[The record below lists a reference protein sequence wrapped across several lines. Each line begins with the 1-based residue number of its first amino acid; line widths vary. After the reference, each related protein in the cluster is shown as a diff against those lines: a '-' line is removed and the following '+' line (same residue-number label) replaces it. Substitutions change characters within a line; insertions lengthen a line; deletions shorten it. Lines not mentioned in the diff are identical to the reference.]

1 MVWHLPAPAQARHS
15 ARELFFVAFSSLIPV
30 LKVQPEST
38 IFHKA
43 LTSSSF
49 YFCHLEEPQ
58 PLAWASDTDRC
69 RLATIHPRYPPGF
82 PGTLLISRSYKG
94 LLSARGLRPSWP
106 VIGQEEACDPV
117 VAESEAAAGL
127 VLGFLEKRPLSARS
141 AELINESLEL
151 PMVISATSWGGPV

>member
-69 RLATIHPRYPPGF
+69 RLATIHPLCRPRYPRVFLGPCSSLAVTKGCSPPEDSDPPG
-82 PGTLLISRSYKG
+82 
-94 LLSARGLRPSWP
+94 
-106 VIGQEEACDPV
+106 Q
-117 VAESEAAAGL
+117 
-127 VLGFLEKRPLSARS
+127 
-141 AELINESLEL
+141 
-151 PMVISATSWGGPV
+151 